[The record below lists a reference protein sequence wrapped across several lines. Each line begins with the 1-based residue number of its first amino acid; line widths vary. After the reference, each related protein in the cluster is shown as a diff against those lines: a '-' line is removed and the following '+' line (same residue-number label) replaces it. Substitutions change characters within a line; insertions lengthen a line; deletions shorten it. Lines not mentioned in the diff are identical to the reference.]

1 MALGVFAKDLGSVP
15 LHSHMDSLLLPLPLD
30 TVPLTA
36 ETIPL
41 PPDRLS
47 VDRTLTLQ
55 LCIHS
60 MLPNT

>member
-55 LCIHS
+55 LRIHS